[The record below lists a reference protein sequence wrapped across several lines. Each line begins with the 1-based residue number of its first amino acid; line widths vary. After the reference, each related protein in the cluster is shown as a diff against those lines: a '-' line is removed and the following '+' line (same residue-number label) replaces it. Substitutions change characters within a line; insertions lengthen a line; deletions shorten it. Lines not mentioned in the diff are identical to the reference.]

1 MLSKKFLNKLMGKKT
16 VSVDIKQFIRDVK
29 IETLVEIGMHFGLDT
44 VEFRKMHPN
53 ARIVSFEPDPRNI
66 QMIKQ
71 LGNDKHCELYELA
84 ASNTNEP
91 MDFYLSSGIHPPI
104 PSPNPLWTENEWSAS
119 SSLKAPTGHLIQHKW
134 VTFPSKVK
142 VNCTRL
148 DDFVPL
154 KNTKID
160 FMWVDVQ
167 GAEDLV
173 FSSAQE
179 TLKNTHYV
187 YTEYSN
193 EEMYERQLNLRGVLG
208 LFPGFK
214 VLHDFGGDIL
224 LENMNFVK

>member
-1 MLSKKFLNKLMGKKT
+1 MLSKKFLDKIRGKKPNM
-16 VSVDIKQFIRDVK
+16 VDIKQVIQDLK
-29 IETLVEIGMHFGLDT
+29 IETFVEIGMHFGTDT

-66 QMIKQ
+66 AMIKK
-71 LGNDKHCELYELA
+71 LGNDKLCELYEFA
-84 ASNTNEP
+84 ISDTNEP
-91 MDFYLSSGIHPPI
+91 MDFYLSSGNATGLLDD
-104 PSPNPLWTENEWSAS
+104 SLLTENDWSCS
-119 SSLKAPTGHLIQHKW
+119 SSLKKPTGHLIQHKW
-134 VTFPSKVK
+134 VTFPNKVK
-142 VNCTRL
+142 VNCTKL
-148 DDFVPL
+148 DDFTPL

-173 FSSAQE
+173 FSCAQE

-193 EEMYERQLNLRGVLG
+193 QELYEKQLNLRGVLN

-214 VLHDFGGDIL
+214 VVHDFGGDVL
-224 LENMNFVK
+224 LENMNF

>member
-1 MLSKKFLNKLMGKKT
+1 MLSKKFLNKIRGKKPIM
-16 VSVDIKQFIRDVK
+16 VDIKQVIRHLK
-29 IETLVEIGMHFGLDT
+29 IETFVEIGMHFGTDT

-66 QMIKQ
+66 AMIKK
-71 LGNDKHCELYELA
+71 LGNDKLCELYEFA
-84 ASNTNEP
+84 ISDTNEP
-91 MDFYLSSGIHPPI
+91 MDFYLSSGNATGLLDDSI
-104 PSPNPLWTENEWSAS
+104 LTENDWSCS
-119 SSLKAPTGHLIQHKW
+119 SSLKRPTGHLIQHKW
-134 VTFPSKVK
+134 VTFPNKVK
-142 VNCTRL
+142 VNCTKL
-148 DDFVPL
+148 DDFTPL

-173 FSSAQE
+173 FSCAQE

-193 EEMYERQLNLRGVLG
+193 QELYEKQLNLRGVLN

-214 VLHDFGGDIL
+214 VVHDFGGDVL
-224 LENMNFVK
+224 LENMNF